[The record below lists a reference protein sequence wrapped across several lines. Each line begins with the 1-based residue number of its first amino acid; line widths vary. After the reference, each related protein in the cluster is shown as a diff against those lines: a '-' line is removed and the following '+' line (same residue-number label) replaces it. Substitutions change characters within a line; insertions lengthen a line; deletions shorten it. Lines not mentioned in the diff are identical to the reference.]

1 MPNSNGNGA
10 IEPGATIGILGGGQ
24 LGRMIALAAAPM
36 GYRCHIFCPEPHSPA
51 SEVAAVT
58 TVAAYDDHA
67 ALEAFAKSV
76 DVVTFEFENIPAA
89 TVEFLERH
97 VKVRPGSRALR
108 VSQNRL
114 EEKNFLN
121 DVGVPT
127 TAYAGA
133 ASAASLEAAVRH
145 IGMPCLVK
153 TVTEGYDGKG
163 QVRVD
168 ATTNLA
174 AAWEQLKTREA
185 IVERMV
191 DFDME
196 CSVIVARGIDGTC
209 VAFAPGEN
217 FHVNGILDTTLVPA
231 RLPEAR
237 QQQAEAIGRHVA
249 EKLELVGVLC
259 VELFVTKD
267 GRFLANEIAP
277 RPHNSGHWTIDAC
290 TTSQFEQLVRAICG
304 LPLGAV
310 DRLTNAEMKNL
321 IGDDVAQWRKAVA
334 DPNAK
339 LHLYGK
345 RQVRPGRKMG
355 HVTRLLP
362 LHNGR
367 SS

>member
-1 MPNSNGNGA
+1 MNQLA
-10 IEPGATIGILGGGQ
+10 TDMIAPGATIGILGGGQ

-36 GYRCHIFCPEPHSPA
+36 GYRCHIFCPDPDSPA
-51 SEVAAVT
+51 AQVAAAA
-58 TVAAYDDHA
+58 TVARYDDEA
-67 ALEAFAKSV
+67 ALEAFAKAV
-76 DVVTFEFENIPAA
+76 DVVTFEFENIPVA
-89 TVEFLERH
+89 TVEFLEKH
-97 VKVRPGSRALR
+97 VPVRPGSRALR
-108 VSQNRL
+108 IAQNRL

-145 IGMPCLVK
+145 IGMPCLAK

-168 ATTNLA
+168 ATTSVA
-174 AAWEQLKTREA
+174 AAWEQLKGREV

-191 DFDME
+191 DFEME

-209 VAFAPGEN
+209 VAFTPGEN
-217 FHVNGILDTTLVPA
+217 FHLNGILDTTLVPA
-231 RLPEAR
+231 RQPEAR

-290 TTSQFEQLVRAICG
+290 MTSQFEQLVRAICG
-304 LPLGAV
+304 LPLGSVERMA
-310 DRLTNAEMKNL
+310 NAEMKNL
-321 IGDDVAQWRKAVA
+321 IGEDVAQWRKAVV
-334 DPNAK
+334 DPAAK
-339 LHLYGK
+339 VHLYGK
-345 RQVRPGRKMG
+345 KDIRAGRKMG
-355 HVTRLLP
+355 HITRVLP
-362 LHNGR
+362 LNGGR
-367 SS
+367 I

>member
-1 MPNSNGNGA
+1 MSGNGLIA
-10 IEPGATIGILGGGQ
+10 PGATIGILGGGQ

-36 GYRCHIFCPEPHSPA
+36 GYRCHIFCPERDSPA
-51 SEVAAVT
+51 AQVSAVT
-58 TVAAYDDHA
+58 TVAAYDDRA
-67 ALEAFAKSV
+67 ALAHFANSV
-76 DVVTFEFENIPAA
+76 DVITWEFENIPAA
-89 TVEFLERH
+89 TVEFLEAL
-97 VKVRPGSRALR
+97 KPVRPNGRALR

-163 QVRVD
+163 QIRVD

-174 AAWEQLKTREA
+174 NAWERLKAREA

-196 CSVIVARGIDGTC
+196 CSVIVARGTDGTC
-209 VAFAPGEN
+209 VAFTPGEN
-217 FHVNGILDTTLVPA
+217 YHANGILDTTLVPA
-231 RLPEAR
+231 RMPEAKL
-237 QQQAEAIGRHVA
+237 QQAEAIGRHVA
-249 EKLELVGVLC
+249 EKLELVGLLC

-267 GRFLANEIAP
+267 GRLLANEIAP
-277 RPHNSGHWTIDAC
+277 RPHNSGHWSIDAC
-290 TTSQFEQLVRAICG
+290 MTSQFEQLVRAICG
-304 LPLGAV
+304 LPLGSV
-310 DRLTNAEMKNL
+310 ERLANAEMKNL
-321 IGDDVAQWRKAVA
+321 IGEEVAQWRKAITDPVA
-334 DPNAK
+334 K
-339 LHLYGK
+339 VHLYGK
-345 RQVRPGRKMG
+345 TEIRAGRKMG
-355 HVTRLLP
+355 HITRVLP
-362 LHNGR
+362 LNNGR

>member
-1 MPNSNGNGA
+1 MPNSGNDVIA
-10 IEPGATIGILGGGQ
+10 PGATIGILGGGQ
-24 LGRMIALAAAPM
+24 LGRMIALAAAPL
-36 GYRCHIFCPEPHSPA
+36 GYRCHSYCPEANSPA
-51 SEVAAVT
+51 AQVSAAC
-58 TVAAYDDHA
+58 TVAAYDDQA
-67 ALEAFAKSV
+67 ALSEFAKAV

-89 TVEFLERH
+89 TVEFLERL
-97 VKVRPGSRALR
+97 VKVRPNSRALR

-121 DVGVPT
+121 DVGAPT

-163 QVRVD
+163 QIRVD

-174 AAWEQLKTREA
+174 AAWEQLKAREA

-191 DFDME
+191 DFEME
-196 CSVIVARGIDGTC
+196 CSVIVARGLDGHC
-209 VAFAPGEN
+209 VAFTPGEN
-217 FHVNGILDTTLVPA
+217 FHLNGILDTTIVPA

-237 QQQAEAIGRHVA
+237 RQQAEAIGRHVA
-249 EKLELVGVLC
+249 EKLELVGLLC

-290 TTSQFEQLVRAICG
+290 MTSQFEQLVRAICG
-304 LPLGAV
+304 LSLGSVELMAH
-310 DRLTNAEMKNL
+310 AEMKNL
-321 IGDDVAQWRKAVA
+321 IGEEVAQWRKALA

-345 RQVRPGRKMG
+345 AQARPGRKMG
-355 HVTRLLP
+355 HVTRLSP
-362 LHNGR
+362 LSNGR
-367 SS
+367 SG